1 MKIAIVDDIEAE
13 VRKIDNLLN
22 EYSGLRKLEIQT
34 KNYRSAEDFLSEFS
48 TKSFDLVFLDI
59 YMDGMNGVEA
69 AQEISRKDSDVLIVF
84 LTTSPDHMQ
93 DAFRIHAF
101 DYLAKP
107 VEKNRFFGLM
117 NDVQARLIKKQPDPV
132 LTFISQRNE
141 ISLYYSE
148 IVTITS
154 LGNYL
159 EIGTKSGNVYKTR
172 MTFSV
177 ISEQLLQDHR
187 FLIIN
192 RGVLVNMDF
201 VIDISEKCCTIPGGI
216 QFPVNTREYKKLRQ
230 TWLNYSIAQ
239 IRKESLERGPH

>member
-13 VRKIDNLLN
+13 VRKIDDLLN
-22 EYSGLRKLEIQT
+22 EYSGLKELEIQT
-34 KNYRSAEDFLSEFS
+34 ETYHSAESFLSDFN
-48 TKSFDLVFLDI
+48 TKAFNLVFMDI
-59 YMDGMNGVEA
+59 YMDGITGVEA
-69 AQEISRKDSDVLIVF
+69 AQEISRKNSDVLIVF

-93 DAFRIHAF
+93 EAFRIHAF
-101 DYLAKP
+101 DYIAKP
-107 VEKNRFFGLM
+107 VEKDRFFGVM
-117 NDVQARLIKKQPDPV
+117 NDVQARLAKKQPDPV

-148 IVTITS
+148 IAAITS

-159 EIGTKSGNVYKTR
+159 EISIKSGKVYKTR

-177 ISEQLLQDHR
+177 ISEQLLQDSR

-201 VIDISEKCCTIPGGI
+201 VIDISEKSCAIMNGI
-216 QFPVNTREYKKLRQ
+216 QFPVNTREHKKMRQ

-239 IRKESLERGPH
+239 IRKESLERGSR